1 MTGGVAI
8 QAVHALEDVDSTL
21 RDLAIALALI
31 CVFGIALAV
40 WLGRMVARTALR
52 PVSALTEA
60 AEHVAE
66 TRDLSRRMET
76 TGGDEL
82 SRLGSSFNTM
92 LEALDDSQRAQR
104 QLVED
109 ASHELRTPLT
119 SLRTNVEVL
128 ANADSLPPDDRK
140 KLLRDVVRQMEELT
154 ALVAGLVDLA
164 RGEEPDEAAV
174 DVRLDQLV
182 SEAVDRA
189 GIHSGQ
195 AVLGRARAL
204 RRSRRSRTA
213 GSRGRQ
219 PARQR
224 RQMEPPG
231 GTVEVRL
238 RSGELS
244 VRDHGGNRARRRPA
258 RVRPLLPRARRSE
271 PAGSGLGLAIVRQV
285 AESHRGEVSAAAAE
299 GEERVVLRLP
309 TQRVSEPVARP
320 EASDRRLWSR
330 AGKGRFARRIRAEV
344 VACRLCPR
352 LVAWREA
359 APVDAPRRFKGERY
373 WAKPLRFRGSEGAAR
388 DLRACPG
395 GPRGNRTGRIF
406 TGDRSG
412 DWLFAALHRAGFANQ
427 PESVSRRDGLRLED
441 AYVTAV
447 VRCPPR
453 QQALHQGTGQLP
465 PPPRAQLPGS
475 QTGACSWRLGAL
487 PGAARCLRCAR
498 TGSPAATRVRSW
510 RRGRARPVHPLAA
523 SIPASRTRSQGG

>member
-1 MTGGVAI
+1 MSFRQRLIYLSAAAVAAAVVLASVIVFAVVRGELRGQVDEELRDLVEQIAIPTQLGVFSQESGTIILPSTPLGGSGGYAQIVEPDGTVLRPEGREVDVPVKNRTLEVARGESKGFFEDETVDSRHARVFTVPVTGGVAI
-8 QAVHALEDVDSTL
+8 QAVRSLEDVDSTL
-21 RDLAIALALI
+21 RDLAVALALI

-52 PVSALTEA
+52 PVSDLTEA

-140 KLLRDVVRQMEELT
+140 KLLRDVVRQLEELT

-164 RGEEPDEAAV
+164 RGEEPDEATV

-182 SEAVDRA
+182 AEAVDRA
-189 GIHSGQ
+189 GIHSPDKRFLVELEPCIVHG
-195 AVLGRARAL
+195 V
-204 RRSRRSRTA
+204 
-213 GSRGRQ
+213 
-219 PARQR
+219 PARLDR
-224 RQMEPPG
+224 AVANLLDNAAKWSPPG

-238 RSGELS
+238 RGGELS
-244 VRDHGGNRARRRPA
+244 VRDHGPGIAADDVPHVFDRFYRAPA
-258 RVRPLLPRARRSE
+258 ARNLP
-271 PAGSGLGLAIVRQV
+271 GSGLGLAIVRQV

-299 GEERVVLRLP
+299 GGGARLVLRLP

-330 AGKGRFARRIRAEV
+330 
-344 VACRLCPR
+344 
-352 LVAWREA
+352 
-359 APVDAPRRFKGERY
+359 
-373 WAKPLRFRGSEGAAR
+373 
-388 DLRACPG
+388 
-395 GPRGNRTGRIF
+395 
-406 TGDRSG
+406 
-412 DWLFAALHRAGFANQ
+412 
-427 PESVSRRDGLRLED
+427 
-441 AYVTAV
+441 
-447 VRCPPR
+447 
-453 QQALHQGTGQLP
+453 
-465 PPPRAQLPGS
+465 
-475 QTGACSWRLGAL
+475 
-487 PGAARCLRCAR
+487 
-498 TGSPAATRVRSW
+498 
-510 RRGRARPVHPLAA
+510 
-523 SIPASRTRSQGG
+523 